1 MEQHVQSVLQQWG
14 MAGAPANLM
23 AQRENHV
30 YRVAHDGQTYALRLH
45 RPGYRTSA
53 ELTSELQWCA
63 HLADQGLHVPRPVA
77 DIDGRFLFPIGETHA
92 SVLAWLSG
100 APIGEGNDIHGDPE
114 AVAHRVGEEMARLH
128 DITDQWQT
136 PQGFTRPDW
145 TCEALLGDTPLW
157 GDFRAH
163 PDLSSDDQTLL
174 QNAVSAAREDI
185 GLLAHDTGL
194 IHADLLAE
202 NLMVDGNRIGLL
214 DFDDSAIGFR
224 AFELATFL
232 NRYVE
237 QPDFDTMR
245 AALCAGYATRRAICT
260 QELDLALML
269 RAITYVG
276 WIIPRRTEPGGEAR
290 SKRMVARALRQAQS
304 YLNRRPS

>member
-1 MEQHVQSVLQQWG
+1 MEHHVQSVLQQWG
-14 MAGAPANLM
+14 MAGAPATLV

-30 YRVAHDGQTYALRLH
+30 YRVDHDGQTYALRLH
-45 RPGYRTSA
+45 RPGYRTAA
-53 ELTSELQWCA
+53 ELISELQWCA
-63 HLADQGLHVPRPVA
+63 HLADQNLHVPRPVA
-77 DIDGRFLFPIGETHA
+77 DTDGHFLFPIGDTHA
-92 SVLAWLSG
+92 SLLTWLSG
-100 APIGEGNDIHGDPE
+100 TPIGEGTAIAGDSE

-128 DITDQWQT
+128 DITDQWQP

-145 TCEALLGDTPLW
+145 TCDALIGEAPLW

-163 PDLSSDDQTLL
+163 PDLAQKDLTLL
-174 QNAVSAAREDI
+174 QEAVTATREDI
-185 GLLAHDTGL
+185 DLLAIDTGL

-202 NLMVDGNRIGLL
+202 NLMVDGDRIGLL
-214 DFDDSAIGFR
+214 DFDDSAIGYR

-232 NRYVE
+232 NRYIE
-237 QPDFDTMR
+237 RPDFDTLR
-245 AALCAGYATRRAICT
+245 TALCAGYARRRTIGT

-276 WIIPRRTEPGGEAR
+276 WIVPRRNEPGGEAR